1 MATPAMAT
9 HCRSSIVS
17 TICRST
23 IVSKYN
29 LQEFH
34 YQSRYIAVTLP
45 LQEFHYQSRYIAV
58 TLPLQEF
65 HYQSRCIRMV
75 NEHEVEA
82 RGGRRYEGRSS

>member
-45 LQEFHYQSRYIAV
+45 LQEFHYQSR
-58 TLPLQEF
+58 
-65 HYQSRCIRMV
+65 CIRMV